1 MITYDLALG
10 VHGIRSGKSPA
21 EGCSARSWHHGGMSS
36 DLANEK
42 ERRFLALWNVGLAP
56 CSKLPPSPQAIGASR
71 GARWAQRGHEPL
83 RHSNVGLRQPGST
96 LALRQ
101 RLCWLQ
107 ASLLRSARVL
117 RARFLVGDQ
126 AFFSCARFFH
136 RLGLFQ
142 QHHGGT
148 AGVRRETSETD
159 FEGCSAR
166 DTVF

>member
-107 ASLLRSARVL
+107 ASLLSSARVL

-142 QHHGGT
+142 QHHGAPR
-148 AGVRRETSETD
+148 AGASRE
-159 FEGCSAR
+159 F
-166 DTVF
+166 